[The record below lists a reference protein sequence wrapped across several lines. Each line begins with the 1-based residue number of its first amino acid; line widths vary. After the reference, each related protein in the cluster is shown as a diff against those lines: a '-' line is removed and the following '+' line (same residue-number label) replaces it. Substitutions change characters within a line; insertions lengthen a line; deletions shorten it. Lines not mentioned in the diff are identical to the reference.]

1 MSTGFQ
7 VQPDALDRYASALEQ
22 AGQRIS
28 QLMSSLGSVDVPEDA
43 FGKLPD
49 SHGLAASYQEHH
61 DADVQN
67 LADLAQLLSETAEG
81 LTGTADSYRTLDA
94 ELAGAMGGIPA

>member
-1 MSTGFQ
+1 MSTGYQ

-22 AGQRIS
+22 AAQQVAQI
-28 QLMSSLGSVDVPEDA
+28 MSSLGSVDVPEDA

-67 LADLAQLLSETAEG
+67 CADLAQLLAETAEG
-81 LTGTADSYRTLDA
+81 LSGTAENYRALDA
-94 ELAGAMGGIPA
+94 ELADAIGGIPA